1 MQKTFRFLKWSGKR
15 AVAFLILTVVLCI
28 AVIGSTLAY
37 IMQRTEPIVNEF
49 VPPVLDISISGN
61 GNTMT
66 NTGDIPVYV
75 RAAIVVTW
83 VSESDPNTVL
93 ALEPVE
99 GDDYTI
105 ELEDSWFVGSDG
117 FYYYES
123 SLGNSAS
130 AVLIDRVLQ
139 HKEKVGYK
147 LSVQVVSSAI
157 QAMPADAVNESW
169 TAVKVSGDGKLTNS

>member
-1 MQKTFRFLKWSGKR
+1 MQKTFHFFKWSGKR
-15 AVAFLILTVVLCI
+15 AVAFLILTVVICI

-37 IMQRTEPIVNEF
+37 IMQRTEPLVNEF

-61 GNTMT
+61 GNSMT
-66 NTGDIPVYV
+66 NTGDIPVYL

-93 ALEPVE
+93 AIEPVL

-105 ELEDSWFVGSDG
+105 ELRGSWFEGTDG

-123 SLGNSAS
+123 SLENSAS
-130 AVLIDRVLQ
+130 AVLIDRVVQ
-139 HKEKVGYK
+139 HKEKTGYK
-147 LSVQVVSSAI
+147 LNVQVISAAI
-157 QAMPADAVNESW
+157 QAIPADAVNESW
-169 TAVKVSGDGKLTNS
+169 TAVKVSEDGKLTNS